1 MEPLPEVTDPRVIDG
16 RKIAQGIEAQVK
28 GEVEKFVEER
38 RTRPALATILVG
50 EHPPSKLYVK
60 LKHWACKRVGIISE
74 DHKFPAEATQEE
86 IIGLIETLNSRP
98 EIHGILV
105 QLPLPR
111 HIDEREVMM
120 RIAPAKDVDGF
131 NPLNMGKMLI
141 GREGFVPCT
150 PEGIVRA
157 LEEFNIDPQ
166 GKEVVVVG
174 HSNVVGKPAAMMLLN
189 RNATIKVCHIY
200 TKDLKSHTKEADI
213 LIVATGV
220 RGLIKADMVK
230 EGAVVFDVGITW
242 MDDKV
247 YGDVDFDDV
256 LPKVKLISPVPGGVG
271 PMTIAILMEHT
282 LAAARMQMPSMSINP
297 SSSDSNQYPYR

>member
-16 RKIAQGIEAQVK
+16 RKIAQGIEAKVK
-28 GEVEKFVEER
+28 KEVEEFIKER
-38 RTRPALATILVG
+38 GIKPALATILVG

-74 DHKFPAEATQEE
+74 DHKFPQETKQEE
-86 IIGLIETLNSRP
+86 IIRLIDTLNSRK

-105 QLPLPR
+105 QLPIPK
-111 HIDEREVMM
+111 HIDERDVMT
-120 RIAPAKDVDGF
+120 RIAPEKDVDGF
-131 NPLNMGKMLI
+131 NPLNMGKMFI

-150 PEGIVRA
+150 PKGIIRA

-174 HSNVVGKPAAMMLLN
+174 HSNVVGKPAAVMLLN
-189 RNATIKVCHIY
+189 RNATVKVCHVF
-200 TKDLKSHTKEADI
+200 TKDLKSNTKEADI

-230 EGAVVFDVGITW
+230 DGAIVFDVGITW
-242 MDDKV
+242 QDERV

-282 LAAARMQMPSMSINP
+282 LLAAKIQAQK
-297 SSSDSNQYPYR
+297 

>member
-16 RKIAQGIEAQVK
+16 RKIAQGIEAGVK
-28 GEVEKFVEER
+28 KDVEKFVGE
-38 RTRPALATILVG
+38 TGIKPALATILVG

-60 LKHWACKRVGIISE
+60 LKHWACKRVGIKSE
-74 DHKFPAEATQEE
+74 DHKFPAETKQEE
-86 IIGLIETLNSRP
+86 IIELIETLNSRP
-98 EIHGILV
+98 EVHGILV
-105 QLPLPR
+105 QLPLPK

-120 RIAPAKDVDGF
+120 RISPEKDVDGF
-131 NPLNMGKMLI
+131 NPENMGKMLI
-141 GREGFVPCT
+141 GRDGFVPCT
-150 PEGIVRA
+150 PGGIVRA
-157 LEEFNIDPQ
+157 LEEFSIDPK

-189 RNATIKVCHIY
+189 RNATVKICHIFS
-200 TKDLKSHTKEADI
+200 KDLKTQTQKADI

-220 RGLIKADMVK
+220 RGLIKADHVK
-230 EGAVVFDVGITW
+230 QGAIVFDVGITW
-242 MDDKV
+242 QDERV

-282 LAAARMQMPSMSINP
+282 LMAARMQVE
-297 SSSDSNQYPYR
+297 RLKFT

>member
-1 MEPLPEVTDPRVIDG
+1 MEPLPEVTDPRLIDG
-16 RKIAQGIEAQVK
+16 RNIAQDIESKVKKEVSEFIKEHGIK
-28 GEVEKFVEER
+28 
-38 RTRPALATILVG
+38 PALATILVG

-60 LKHWACKRVGIISE
+60 LKHWACKRVGIVSE
-74 DHKFPAEATQEE
+74 DHKFPQETE
-86 IIGLIETLNSRP
+86 QGKIIELIETLNMRP

-105 QLPLPR
+105 QLPLPK

-120 RIAPAKDVDGF
+120 RIAPEKDVDGF

-157 LEEFNIDPQ
+157 LEEFSIDPK
-166 GKEVVVVG
+166 GMEVVVVG
-174 HSNVVGKPAAMMLLN
+174 HSNVVGKPAAIMLLN
-189 RNATIKVCHIY
+189 RNATVKICHVY

-220 RGLIKADMVK
+220 RGLIKGDMVK

-242 MDDKV
+242 QDEKV

-282 LAAARMQMPSMSINP
+282 LLAAQL
-297 SSSDSNQYPYR
+297 QCG

>member
-16 RKIAQGIEAQVK
+16 RKIAQGIETNVK
-28 GEVEKFVEER
+28 NEVGRFIEEHGIK
-38 RTRPALATILVG
+38 PALATILVG

-60 LKHWACKRVGIISE
+60 LKHWACKRVGIVSE
-74 DHKFPAEATQEE
+74 DHKFPQEAKQEE
-86 IIGLIETLNSRP
+86 IIELIETLNRRP

-105 QLPLPR
+105 QLPLPK

-120 RIAPAKDVDGF
+120 RIAPEKDVDGF

-141 GREGFVPCT
+141 GREVFVPCT
-150 PEGIVRA
+150 PKGIVRA
-157 LEEFNIDPQ
+157 LEEFDIDPQ

-174 HSNVVGKPAAMMLLN
+174 HSNVVGKPAAVMLLN
-189 RNATIKVCHIY
+189 RNATVKICHVY

-220 RGLIKADMVK
+220 RGLIKGDMVK
-230 EGAVVFDVGITW
+230 EGAIVFDVGITW
-242 MDDKV
+242 FDEKV

-282 LAAARMQMPSMSINP
+282 LMAARLQVG
-297 SSSDSNQYPYR
+297 D

>member
-1 MEPLPEVTDPRVIDG
+1 MEPLPEVTDTRVIDG
-16 RKIAQGIEAQVK
+16 RKIAQGIEANVK
-28 GEVEKFVEER
+28 NEVGRFIEEHGIK
-38 RTRPALATILVG
+38 PALATILVG

-74 DHKFPAEATQEE
+74 DHKFPHEAKQEE
-86 IIGLIETLNSRP
+86 IIELIEALNRRP

-105 QLPLPR
+105 QLPLPK

-120 RIAPAKDVDGF
+120 QIAPEKDVDGF

-150 PEGIVRA
+150 PKGIVRA

-166 GKEVVVVG
+166 GMEVVVVG

-189 RNATIKVCHIY
+189 RNATVKICHVY

-220 RGLIKADMVK
+220 RGLIKGDMVK
-230 EGAVVFDVGITW
+230 EGAIVFDVGITW
-242 MDDKV
+242 FDEKV

-256 LPKVKLISPVPGGVG
+256 LPKVRLISPVPGGVG

-282 LAAARMQMPSMSINP
+282 LMAARLQAGL
-297 SSSDSNQYPYR
+297 

>member
-16 RKIAQGIEAQVK
+16 RKIAQGIEEKVRK
-28 GEVEKFVEER
+28 EVSEFIKER
-38 RTRPALATILVG
+38 GIKPALATILVG

-60 LKHWACKRVGIISE
+60 LKHWACKRVGIVSE
-74 DHKFPAEATQEE
+74 DHKFPQETE
-86 IIGLIETLNSRP
+86 QEKIIELIETLNRRP

-105 QLPLPR
+105 QLPLPK

-120 RIAPAKDVDGF
+120 RIAPEKDVDGF
-131 NPLNMGKMLI
+131 NPQNMGKMLI

-150 PEGIVRA
+150 PKGIVCA

-166 GKEVVVVG
+166 GMEVVVVG
-174 HSNVVGKPAAMMLLN
+174 HSNVVGKPAAIMLLN
-189 RNATIKVCHIY
+189 RNATVKICHVY

-220 RGLIKADMVK
+220 RGLIKGDMVK

-242 MDDKV
+242 QDEKV

-282 LAAARMQMPSMSINP
+282 LLAAKMQSRS
-297 SSSDSNQYPYR
+297 

>member
-1 MEPLPEVTDPRVIDG
+1 MEPLPEVTDSRVIDG
-16 RKIAQGIEAQVK
+16 RKIAQGIEARVK
-28 GEVEKFVEER
+28 RELVIFVNEQGIK
-38 RTRPALATILVG
+38 PALATILVG

-60 LKHWACKRVGIISE
+60 LKHWACKRVGIVSE
-74 DHKFPAEATQEE
+74 DHKFPQETKQE
-86 IIGLIETLNSRP
+86 QIIELIETLNSRP

-105 QLPLPR
+105 QLPLPG
-111 HIDEREVMM
+111 HIDERTVMM
-120 RIAPAKDVDGF
+120 QIAPDKDVDGF

-150 PEGIVRA
+150 PKGILMA
-157 LEEFNIDPQ
+157 LSEFNIDPQ

-189 RNATIKVCHIY
+189 RNATVKICHVF
-200 TKDLKSHTKEADI
+200 TKDLKSHTQKADI

-230 EGAVVFDVGITW
+230 EGAIVFDVGITW
-242 MDDKV
+242 QDEKV
-247 YGDVDFDDV
+247 YGDVDFEDV

-282 LAAARMQMPSMSINP
+282 LEAAKIQSKE
-297 SSSDSNQYPYR
+297 

>member
-16 RKIAQGIEAQVK
+16 RKIAQAIEAQVK
-28 GEVEKFVEER
+28 REVEKFVEER
-38 RTRPALATILVG
+38 GIRPALATILVG

-86 IIGLIETLNSRP
+86 ITGLIETLNSRP

-120 RIAPAKDVDGF
+120 RIAPSKDVDGF

-150 PEGIVRA
+150 PKGIVRA

-189 RNATIKVCHIY
+189 RNATVKICHIY

-242 MDDKV
+242 MDEKV

-282 LAAARMQMPSMSINP
+282 LAAARMQCEEEI
-297 SSSDSNQYPYR
+297 QVK

>member
-1 MEPLPEVTDPRVIDG
+1 MQLEDVTDHRIIDG
-16 RKIAQGIEAQVK
+16 RKIAQRIEAGVK
-28 GEVEKFVEER
+28 KEVEKFVQER
-38 RTRPALATILVG
+38 GIKPALATILVG

-60 LKHWACKRVGIISE
+60 LKHWACKRVGILSE
-74 DHKFPAEATQEE
+74 DHKFPENTGQEE
-86 IIGLIETLNSRP
+86 IIELIETLNGRK

-105 QLPLPR
+105 QLPLPK
-111 HIDEREVMM
+111 HIDERDVMM
-120 RIAPAKDVDGF
+120 RIAPEKDVDGF
-131 NPLNMGKMLI
+131 NPINMGKMLI

-150 PEGIVRA
+150 PKGIVRA
-157 LEEFNIDPQ
+157 LSEFNIDPQ

-174 HSNVVGKPAAMMLLN
+174 HSNVVGKPIAAMLIN
-189 RNATIKVCHIY
+189 RNATVRVCHVV
-200 TKDLKSHTKEADI
+200 TKDLKSHTKDADI

-242 MDDKV
+242 QDERV

-256 LPKVKLISPVPGGVG
+256 LPMVKLISPVPGGVG

-282 LAAARMQMPSMSINP
+282 LAAARMQT
-297 SSSDSNQYPYR
+297 

>member
-1 MEPLPEVTDPRVIDG
+1 MEPLPEVTDPRIIDG
-16 RKIAQGIEAQVK
+16 RKIAQGIEERVK
-28 GEVEKFVEER
+28 KEVGKFIEER
-38 RTRPALATILVG
+38 GIKPALATILVG

-74 DHKFPAEATQEE
+74 DHKFPENATQEE
-86 IIGLIETLNSRP
+86 VIRLIENLNMRP

-105 QLPLPR
+105 QLPLPK
-111 HIDEREVMM
+111 HIDEREVMTH
-120 RIAPAKDVDGF
+120 IASEKDVDGF
-131 NPLNMGKMLI
+131 NPVNMGKMLI

-150 PEGIVRA
+150 PKGIVMA
-157 LEEFNIDPQ
+157 LSEFDIDPQ
-166 GKEVVVVG
+166 AKEVVVVG
-174 HSNVVGKPAAMMLLN
+174 HSNVVGKPAAIMLLN
-189 RNATIKVCHIY
+189 RNATVQVCHVY
-200 TKDLKSHTKEADI
+200 TKDLKSHTRKADI

-242 MDDKV
+242 QDEKV

-256 LPKVKLISPVPGGVG
+256 LPKVRLISPVPGGVG

-282 LAAARMQMPSMSINP
+282 LMAAKHQN
-297 SSSDSNQYPYR
+297 

>member
-16 RKIAQGIEAQVK
+16 RKIAQGIEANVK
-28 GEVEKFVEER
+28 NEVGRFIEKHGIK
-38 RTRPALATILVG
+38 PALATILVG

-74 DHKFPAEATQEE
+74 DHKFPQEAKQEE
-86 IIGLIETLNSRP
+86 IFELIEKLNRRP

-105 QLPLPR
+105 QLPLPK

-120 RIAPAKDVDGF
+120 RIAPEKDVDGF

-150 PEGIVRA
+150 PKGIVRA

-189 RNATIKVCHIY
+189 RNATVKICHVY
-200 TKDLKSHTKEADI
+200 TKDLKNHTKEADI

-220 RGLIKADMVK
+220 RGLIKGDMVK
-230 EGAVVFDVGITW
+230 DGAIVFDVGITW
-242 MDDKV
+242 FDEKV

-282 LAAARMQMPSMSINP
+282 LMAARLQSGKE
-297 SSSDSNQYPYR
+297 

>member
-1 MEPLPEVTDPRVIDG
+1 MEPLPEVTDPRIIDG
-16 RKIAQGIEAQVK
+16 RKIAQGIEAGVK
-28 GEVEKFVEER
+28 KDVEKFAGE
-38 RTRPALATILVG
+38 TGIKPALATILVG

-74 DHKFPAEATQEE
+74 DHKFPAETMQDE
-86 IIGLIETLNSRP
+86 IIELIETLNARSD
-98 EIHGILV
+98 IHGILV
-105 QLPLPR
+105 QLPLLK
-111 HIDEREVMM
+111 HMDEREVMM
-120 RIAPAKDVDGF
+120 RISPEKDVDGF

-150 PEGIVRA
+150 PKGIVRA
-157 LEEFNIDPQ
+157 LLEFNIDPK

-189 RNATIKVCHIY
+189 RNATVKVCHIF
-200 TKDLKSHTKEADI
+200 TEDLKSHTQKADI

-220 RGLIKADMVK
+220 RDLIKADHVK
-230 EGAVVFDVGITW
+230 QGAIVFDVGITW
-242 MDDKV
+242 QDEKV

-282 LAAARMQMPSMSINP
+282 LMAAKMQV
-297 SSSDSNQYPYR
+297 RE

>member
-16 RKIAQGIEAQVK
+16 RKIAQGIEAGVK
-28 GEVEKFVEER
+28 KDVEQFVKE
-38 RTRPALATILVG
+38 TGIKPALATILVG

-60 LKHWACKRVGIISE
+60 LKHWACKRVGIVSE
-74 DHKFPAEATQEE
+74 DHKFPAETEREE
-86 IIGLIETLNSRP
+86 IIRLIEMLNSRP

-105 QLPLPR
+105 QLPLPK

-120 RIAPAKDVDGF
+120 RISPEKDVDGF

-150 PEGIVRA
+150 PKGIVRA

-174 HSNVVGKPAAMMLLN
+174 HSNVVGKPAAVMLLN
-189 RNATIKVCHIY
+189 RNATVRICHIF
-200 TKDLKSHTKEADI
+200 TKDLKSKTREADI

-220 RGLIKADMVK
+220 KGLIKADHIK
-230 EGAVVFDVGITW
+230 EGAIVFDVGITW
-242 MDDKV
+242 QDERV

-282 LAAARMQMPSMSINP
+282 LMAARLTLRGWS
-297 SSSDSNQYPYR
+297 

>member
-1 MEPLPEVTDPRVIDG
+1 MEPLPEVTDLRVIDG
-16 RKIAQGIEAQVK
+16 RKIATGIESGVK
-28 GEVEKFVEER
+28 KDVQEFVSK
-38 RTRPALATILVG
+38 TGIKPALATILVG

-60 LKHWACKRVGIISE
+60 LKHWACKRVGITSE
-74 DHKFPAEATQEE
+74 DHKFPAEAKQEE
-86 IIGLIETLNSRP
+86 IIKLIETLNLRSD
-98 EIHGILV
+98 IHGILV
-105 QLPLPR
+105 QLPLPK

-120 RIAPAKDVDGF
+120 RITPEKDVDGF

-150 PEGIVRA
+150 PKGIVLA
-157 LEEFNIDPQ
+157 LEMFNIDIQ

-174 HSNVVGKPAAMMLLN
+174 HSNVVGKPAAVMLLN
-189 RNATIKVCHIY
+189 RNATVRICHIF
-200 TKDLKSHTKEADI
+200 TKDLKSHTRGADI

-220 RGLIKADMVK
+220 RGLIKADHVK
-230 EGAVVFDVGITW
+230 QGAIVFDVGITW
-242 MDDKV
+242 QDEKV

-282 LAAARMQMPSMSINP
+282 LMAAKMQVHI
-297 SSSDSNQYPYR
+297 

>member
-16 RKIAQGIEAQVK
+16 RKIAQGIETGVK
-28 GEVEKFVEER
+28 NDVEKFVDE
-38 RTRPALATILVG
+38 TGIKPALATILVG

-60 LKHWACKRVGIISE
+60 LKHWACKRVGIASE
-74 DHKFPAEATQEE
+74 DHKFPAETKQDE
-86 IIGLIETLNSRP
+86 IIELIESLNSRP
-98 EIHGILV
+98 EVHGILV
-105 QLPLPR
+105 QLPLPK
-111 HIDEREVMM
+111 HIDERDIMM
-120 RIAPAKDVDGF
+120 CIAVEKDVDGF
-131 NPLNMGKMLI
+131 NPENMGKMFI

-150 PEGIVRA
+150 PKGIIRA
-157 LEEFNIDPQ
+157 LEEFNIDPK

-189 RNATIKVCHIY
+189 RNATVKVCHIFS
-200 TKDLKSHTKEADI
+200 KDLKTQTQKADI

-220 RGLIKADMVK
+220 RGLIKADHVK
-230 EGAVVFDVGITW
+230 QDAIVFDVGITW
-242 MDDKV
+242 QDEKV

-282 LAAARMQMPSMSINP
+282 LMAAKMQV
-297 SSSDSNQYPYR
+297 RG

>member
-16 RKIAQGIEAQVK
+16 RKIAQGIEAKVK
-28 GEVEKFVEER
+28 KEVEGFIKER
-38 RTRPALATILVG
+38 GVKPALATILVG

-60 LKHWACKRVGIISE
+60 LKHWACKRVGILSE
-74 DHKFPAEATQEE
+74 DHKFPQETKQEE
-86 IIGLIETLNSRP
+86 IIKLIETLNNRK

-105 QLPLPR
+105 QLPLPK
-111 HIDEREVMM
+111 HIDERDVMT
-120 RIAPAKDVDGF
+120 RIAPEKDVDGF
-131 NPLNMGKMLI
+131 NPLNMGKMFI

-150 PEGIVRA
+150 PKGIIRA

-174 HSNVVGKPAAMMLLN
+174 HSNVVGKPAAVMLLN
-189 RNATIKVCHIY
+189 RNATVKVCHVF

-230 EGAVVFDVGITW
+230 EGAIVFDVGITW
-242 MDDKV
+242 QDERV

-282 LAAARMQMPSMSINP
+282 LLAAKIQT
-297 SSSDSNQYPYR
+297 QK

>member
-1 MEPLPEVTDPRVIDG
+1 MEPLPEITDPRVIDG
-16 RKIAQGIEAQVK
+16 RKIAQDIEADVK
-28 GEVEKFVEER
+28 KEVEGFVKEHGIK
-38 RTRPALATILVG
+38 PALATILVG

-60 LKHWACKRVGIISE
+60 LKHWACKRVGIASE
-74 DHKFPAEATQEE
+74 DHKFPAQAGQEE
-86 IIGLIETLNSRP
+86 ITGLIDTLNKRP

-105 QLPLPR
+105 QLPLPK
-111 HIDEREVMM
+111 HIDERTVMM
-120 RIAPAKDVDGF
+120 RISPEKDVDGF

-141 GREGFVPCT
+141 GHEGFVPCT
-150 PEGIVRA
+150 PKGIVRA

-174 HSNVVGKPAAMMLLN
+174 HSNVVGKPAAIMLLN
-189 RNATIKVCHIY
+189 RNATVKICHIY
-200 TKDLKSHTKEADI
+200 TKDLKNHTKEADI

-242 MDDKV
+242 QDERV

-282 LAAARMQMPSMSINP
+282 LMAAKMQMS
-297 SSSDSNQYPYR
+297 

>member
-1 MEPLPEVTDPRVIDG
+1 MEPLPEVTDPRIIDG
-16 RKIAQGIEAQVK
+16 RKIAQGIEAGVK
-28 GEVEKFVEER
+28 KDVEKFAGE
-38 RTRPALATILVG
+38 TGIKPALATILVG

-74 DHKFPAEATQEE
+74 DHKFPAETMQDE
-86 IIGLIETLNSRP
+86 IIELIETLNARSD
-98 EIHGILV
+98 IHGILV
-105 QLPLPR
+105 QLPLPK
-111 HIDEREVMM
+111 HMDEREVMM
-120 RIAPAKDVDGF
+120 RISPEKDVDGF

-150 PEGIVRA
+150 PKGIVRA
-157 LEEFNIDPQ
+157 LLEFNIDPK

-189 RNATIKVCHIY
+189 RNATVKVCHIF
-200 TKDLKSHTKEADI
+200 TEDLKSHTQKADI

-220 RGLIKADMVK
+220 RDLIKADHVK
-230 EGAVVFDVGITW
+230 QGAIVFDVGITW
-242 MDDKV
+242 QDEKV

-282 LAAARMQMPSMSINP
+282 LMAAKMQV
-297 SSSDSNQYPYR
+297 RE

>member
-16 RKIAQGIEAQVK
+16 RKIAQGIETDVK
-28 GEVEKFVEER
+28 NDVEQFIKE
-38 RTRPALATILVG
+38 TGIKPALATILVG

-60 LKHWACKRVGIISE
+60 LKHWACKRVGITSE
-74 DHKFPAEATQEE
+74 DHKFPAETEKEE
-86 IIGLIETLNSRP
+86 IIRLIETLNSRP

-105 QLPLPR
+105 QLPLPK

-120 RIAPAKDVDGF
+120 RISPEKDVDGF

-141 GREGFVPCT
+141 GHEGFVPCT
-150 PEGIVRA
+150 PKGIIRA

-174 HSNVVGKPAAMMLLN
+174 HSNVVGKPAAIMLLN
-189 RNATIKVCHIY
+189 RNATVRICHIF
-200 TKDLKSHTKEADI
+200 TKDLMGQTIKADI

-220 RGLIKADMVK
+220 RGLIKADHVK
-230 EGAVVFDVGITW
+230 QGAIVFDVGITW
-242 MDDKV
+242 QDEKV

-282 LAAARMQMPSMSINP
+282 LMAAKMQV
-297 SSSDSNQYPYR
+297 RG

>member
-1 MEPLPEVTDPRVIDG
+1 MEPLPEVTDPRIIDG
-16 RKIAQGIEAQVK
+16 RKIAQDIEEGVK
-28 GEVEKFVEER
+28 KEVGLFIKKHGFK
-38 RTRPALATILVG
+38 PALATILVG

-74 DHKFPAEATQEE
+74 DHKFSQETTQEE
-86 IIGLIETLNSRP
+86 IIGLIDALNLRP

-105 QLPLPR
+105 QLPLPK
-111 HIDEREVMM
+111 HIDERSVMM
-120 RIAPAKDVDGF
+120 QIAPEKDVDGF

-150 PEGIVRA
+150 PKGIIRA
-157 LEEFNIDPQ
+157 LSEFNIEPQ
-166 GKEVVVVG
+166 GMEVVVVG
-174 HSNVVGKPAAMMLLN
+174 HSNVVGKPAAVMLLN
-189 RNATIKVCHIY
+189 RNATVKICHVFSKDIKSQ
-200 TKDLKSHTKEADI
+200 TQKADI

-242 MDDKV
+242 QDDRV
-247 YGDVDFDDV
+247 YGDVDFEDV

-282 LAAARMQMPSMSINP
+282 LQAAKMQVG
-297 SSSDSNQYPYR
+297 DS

>member
-16 RKIAQGIEAQVK
+16 RKIAQDIEAEVK
-28 GEVEKFVEER
+28 KGVERFVKEHGIK
-38 RTRPALATILVG
+38 PALATILVG

-60 LKHWACKRVGIISE
+60 LKHWACKRVGIASE
-74 DHKFPAEATQEE
+74 DRKFPAQATQEE
-86 IIGLIETLNSRP
+86 IIGLIDTLNKRP

-105 QLPLPR
+105 QLPLPK
-111 HIDEREVMM
+111 HIDERTIMM
-120 RIAPAKDVDGF
+120 RISPEKDVDGF

-150 PEGIVRA
+150 PKGIVRA
-157 LEEFNIDPQ
+157 LEEFKIDPQ

-174 HSNVVGKPAAMMLLN
+174 HSNVVGKPAAIMLLN
-189 RNATIKVCHIY
+189 RNATVKICHVY
-200 TKDLKSHTKEADI
+200 TKDLKSHTQEADI

-230 EGAVVFDVGITW
+230 EGAIVFDVGITW
-242 MDDKV
+242 QDERV

-271 PMTIAILMEHT
+271 PVTIAILMEHT
-282 LAAARMQMPSMSINP
+282 LMAAQMQMS
-297 SSSDSNQYPYR
+297 